1 MKIRRFLN
9 LTCEVAMDEID
20 IEILNLL
27 QINSRMSLTDISE
40 KIHMSISAISGR
52 IRKLEQSGFIL
63 NYTTLLDYTKLD
75 KDLIAFV
82 NIKFKKNT
90 SVEIIEEFVNAQP
103 DVYECYLQTGTF
115 DCVLKIIT
123 KNTATLKNLLSL
135 FNDEIAIEE
144 MQTNIVL
151 KPLKQN
157 RFIKI

>member
-52 IRKLEQSGFIL
+52 IRKLEQSGIIL

>member
-1 MKIRRFLN
+1 
-9 LTCEVAMDEID
+9 MDEID

-27 QINSRMSLTDISE
+27 QTNSRISLTEISE

-52 IRKLEQSGFIL
+52 IRRLEQSGIIL
-63 NYTTLLDYTKLD
+63 NYTALLDYTKLD

-90 SVEIIEEFVNAQP
+90 SVEVIEEFVNAQP

-123 KNTATLKNLLSL
+123 KNTVTLKNLLSL
-135 FNDEIAIEE
+135 FNDEITIEE

-157 RFIKI
+157 RFIKL